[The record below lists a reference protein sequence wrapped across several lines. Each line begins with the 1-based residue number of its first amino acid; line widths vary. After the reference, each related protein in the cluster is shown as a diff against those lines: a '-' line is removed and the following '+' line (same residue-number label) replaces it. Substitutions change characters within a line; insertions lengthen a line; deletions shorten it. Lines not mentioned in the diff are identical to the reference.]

1 MSITICG
8 AAPYAAVL
16 GSLSLTIM
24 YVGCLYVCAGHQR
37 RNGRRAPDR
46 DDPSVILERFARVG
60 VASALAPCLVLAAA
74 ALPGGNDINGLC
86 TWRLYTSDAA
96 DDQGLV

>member
-60 VASALAPCLVLAAA
+60 VASALAPCLVLAAF
-74 ALPGGNDINGLC
+74 LLQLC
-86 TWRLYTSDAA
+86 RRRQLSELLREVCD
-96 DDQGLV
+96 LNSLIF